1 MESEAITLLKSIAA
15 NQVAQAT
22 QAEAQAV
29 MLASLIARVDRLEGK
44 PSTSNDSKPSGDED
58 LKPSIDEDL
67 KPSIDEDLKSS
78 IDEDLKPSTTED
90 LKPSTTEDSKPSIDE
105 PVIPKKVKKLP
116 KKVKKIV
123 KKLILREKQSYTPEE
138 VDKLNDF
145 ILCKEFIRLTGCQTL
160 YCTHCKK
167 HTGLDNWITSIRKR
181 CLKPAGLSKDTVP
194 PKTCDRQQAV
204 NSICNPINNRV
215 YPVLRSNETSN
226 EKKER
231 YKYAKKVCFEL
242 IGKDTQPHKY

>member
-22 QAEAQAV
+22 QVEAQAV

-44 PSTSNDSKPSGDED
+44 SSTTED

-67 KPSIDEDLKSS
+67 KPSGDEDLKPSS
-78 IDEDLKPSTTED
+78 DEDLKPSTTED
-90 LKPSTTEDSKPSIDE
+90 LKPSGDEDSKPSIDE

-116 KKVKKIV
+116 KKI
-123 KKLILREKQSYTPEE
+123 KKLILQKEYYTPEE
-138 VDKLNDF
+138 VDKMDNF
-145 ILCKEFIRLTGCQTL
+145 VLCREFIRLTGHQTL
-160 YCTHCKK
+160 HCCHCGKK
-167 HTGLDNWITSIRKR
+167 ETALDNWITSIRKR

-194 PKTCDRQQAV
+194 PKTCDKKQAV

-215 YPVLRSNETSN
+215 YPVLRSNKTSN

-242 IGKDTQPHKY
+242 IGKATKKPYKY